1 MGVRQSAPY
10 LAVYGEIGLFPLHL
24 RQEGHLVKSWLQILM
39 LPGDHAMKII
49 FNDLAELSDTRH
61 YNIAQK
67 VKLVLSYY
75 GFDINRLIG
84 AAYRKIK

>member
-1 MGVRQSAPY
+1 
-10 LAVYGEIGLFPLHL
+10 
-24 RQEGHLVKSWLQILM
+24 M

-49 FNDLAELSDTRH
+49 FNDLAELADTRL

-75 GFDINRLIG
+75 GFHINRLIG